1 MDSSS
6 FARELNKYK
15 IVRLADYKNSRYKTQ
30 KKSDNKPK
38 LLLAPSTVTTIK
50 AADSDKKQDF
60 WGQLESINAN
70 TLSETDMK
78 KFIGAVKEEHP
89 SMVSAINLHDLEH
102 IAKLLQ

>member
-78 KFIGAVKEEHP
+78 KFIGAVKEVFIYLY
-89 SMVSAINLHDLEH
+89 MYIYMFVCV
-102 IAKLLQ
+102 